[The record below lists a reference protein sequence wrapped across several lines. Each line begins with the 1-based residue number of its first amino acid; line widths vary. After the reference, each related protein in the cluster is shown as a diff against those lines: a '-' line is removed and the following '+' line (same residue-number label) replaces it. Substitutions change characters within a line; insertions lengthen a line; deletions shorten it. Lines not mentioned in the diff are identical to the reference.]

1 MLKMEEYVLS
11 ADSNKK
17 TVAVSAEEIAKQK
30 EYIQL
35 ARAIVEQ
42 KFSYAPKAFVHTY
55 GCQGNVADGERLK
68 GMLEEIGYE
77 LVDELEG
84 ADLVLYNTC
93 AIREHAE
100 DRVFGNV
107 GALKQMKTA
116 NKEMKILLC
125 GCMMQQEWVV
135 EKIKKSYPFVDIV
148 FGTHV
153 IHRLPEFLY
162 TSLRGGK
169 KIREYPDSDG
179 VIAEEL
185 PVHRDSDFKAWIPVM
200 YGCNNFC
207 TYCIVPYVRGR
218 ERSRDPKEIIGE
230 AKQLVAEGYKEIT
243 LLGQNVNSYGKH
255 PDYGMNF
262 AGLLRELNAIEG
274 DFIIRFMTSH
284 PKDCTYELLDT
295 MAQCK
300 KVARH
305 LHLPFQSGN
314 NRVLDAMNRR
324 YTREKYLD
332 LLTYAYKVMPDLSV
346 TSDVIVGFPGETY
359 EEFRDTVTLV
369 EEAGFTSMFTFI
381 FSSRIGTKAASMPDP
396 VSREEKGKWFK
407 ELLDTQE
414 KIAAVRT
421 ASMVGKTY
429 RVLCESISK
438 GGLIEG
444 RTQGN
449 IIIEFPADKSVI
461 GSFREVKVTE
471 SLTWI
476 LRGELVNTDE

>member
-1 MLKMEEYVLS
+1 M
-11 ADSNKK
+11 AANTDRK
-17 TVAVSAEEIAKQK
+17 TVAVPEKEIIRQQ

-35 ARAIVEQ
+35 VRSIVEQ
-42 KFSYAPKAFVHTY
+42 RFTDAPKAFVHTY

-68 GMLEEIGYE
+68 GMLEQMGYQMTEE
-77 LVDELEG
+77 LKG

-107 GALKQMKTA
+107 GALKTMKSQ
-116 NKEMKILLC
+116 NREMKILLC
-125 GCMMQQEWVV
+125 GCMMQQERVA
-135 EKIKKSYPFVDIV
+135 EKIRKSYSFVDIV

-162 TSLRGGK
+162 TSLSKGK
-169 KIREYPDSDG
+169 KIYELPEHDG

-185 PVHRDSDFKAWIPVM
+185 PVHRDSDFKAWIPIM

-218 ERSRDPKEIIGE
+218 ERSRDPQLIIAE
-230 AKQLVAEGYKEIT
+230 AKELISQGYKEIT

-262 AGLLRELNAIEG
+262 ASLLRELNAIEG

-295 MAQCK
+295 MASCE
-300 KVARH
+300 KVAKH
-305 LHLPFQSGN
+305 LHLPFQSGS

-332 LLTYAYKVMPDLSV
+332 LLGYAYSVMPELSV

-359 EEFRDTVTLV
+359 EEFRETVSMV
-369 EEAGFTSMFTFI
+369 EEAKFTSMYTFI
-381 FSSRIGTKAASMPDP
+381 FSSREGTAASKMPDP

-429 RVLCESISK
+429 RVLCESVSK

-444 RTQGN
+444 RTGGN